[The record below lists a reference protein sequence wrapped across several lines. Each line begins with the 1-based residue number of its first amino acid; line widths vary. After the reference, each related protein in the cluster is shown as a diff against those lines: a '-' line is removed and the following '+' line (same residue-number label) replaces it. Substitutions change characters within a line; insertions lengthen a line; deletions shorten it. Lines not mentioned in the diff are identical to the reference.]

1 MDSNGRRHGPQPK
14 ARKEADHLAVQSI
27 LSHQSD
33 VTSIVPA
40 FRDLPLDARR
50 ALSDI
55 VSVRRYRKDAYIFIE
70 GEDAEFVSFLV
81 DGAVRTFRTSAEGQ
95 EQALRLVRAGEV
107 FALAGFFGPEPYQAT
122 AQASEPSTVAFIQ
135 TRALRALVQRRAE
148 IGWVFLQIFG
158 QRLREAQAQMA
169 ELSGRD
175 ASQKLAAA
183 LLRLGEESG
192 VPDGQAILVPEH
204 FTHRQLAQLIGCSRE
219 TVTRVLREFRQDRC
233 VDLDP
238 EGHLR
243 IDPSR
248 LQLHIA

>member
-1 MDSNGRRHGPQPK
+1 M
-14 ARKEADHLAVQSI
+14 AVQSI
-27 LSHQSD
+27 LSHQPD

-40 FRDLPLDARR
+40 FRELPPEACR

-55 VSVRRYRKDAYIFIE
+55 VSQRRYRKDSYIFIE
-70 GEDAEFVSFLV
+70 GEDSEFVSFLV
-81 DGAVRTFRTSAEGQ
+81 DGAVRTFRTSADGQ
-95 EQALRLVRAGEV
+95 EQTVRMVRPGEP
-107 FALAGFFGPEPYQAT
+107 LGLSGLLGPEAYA
-122 AQASEPSTVAFIQ
+122 ASAEAGEPSTVAFFQ

-148 IGWVFLQIFG
+148 VGWAFLQIFN
-158 QRLREAQAQMA
+158 QRLREAQEQMA

-175 ASQKLAAA
+175 ASQKLATA

-192 VPDGQAILVPEH
+192 VPDGRAIFVPQH

-219 TVTRVLREFRQDRC
+219 TVTRVLREFRQDQS

-243 IDPSR
+243 IDPQR
-248 LQLHIA
+248 LQRHIA